1 MTGKAS
7 FQHQSVILDAC
18 CVINLFA
25 TGYMEPML
33 AVYPLQCV
41 VSSFVADKEA
51 LSVFDGFDNAG
62 KPKKETIDLI
72 PLINAGVL
80 EIVYP
85 NWSRHSSYLIELV
98 GGGMRGMGEKISGA
112 MAQEENWAIATDDRN
127 ARRIFTALMPN
138 TQLITTLDFVKN
150 WVEVENISNQ
160 IVSDILRR
168 IYVKGRYEI
177 SQDHPLFSW
186 ASVFQHNLGQ

>member
-1 MTGKAS
+1 
-7 FQHQSVILDAC
+7 
-18 CVINLFA
+18 
-25 TGYMEPML
+25 
-33 AVYPLQCV
+33 
-41 VSSFVADKEA
+41 
-51 LSVFDGFDNAG
+51 
-62 KPKKETIDLI
+62 
-72 PLINAGVL
+72 VL